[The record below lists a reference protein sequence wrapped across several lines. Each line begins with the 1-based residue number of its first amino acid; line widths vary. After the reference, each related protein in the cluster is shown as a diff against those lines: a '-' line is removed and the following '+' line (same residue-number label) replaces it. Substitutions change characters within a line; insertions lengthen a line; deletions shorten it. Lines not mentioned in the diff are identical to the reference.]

1 MDLTVVTKC
10 DDAGI
15 DATFTEQAPIVGLLV
30 DDQGRVQP
38 VGNEVVVIGGP
49 NTAHVTL
56 KKISVTPRAP
66 GEILRMRERLTEPSA
81 ARLVSGAGAGSP
93 DASAWARSAHAA
105 AVATIPM
112 SAARRESGMIGRN
125 LWPMDPACQSETSE
139 VPGFVHSMIKKYGA
153 FR

>member
-105 AVATIPM
+105 AVATIPR
-112 SAARRESGMIGRN
+112 SAARRESGISGETFGRWAP
-125 LWPMDPACQSETSE
+125 LVKAKRQRCRASSIP
-139 VPGFVHSMIKKYGA
+139 
-153 FR
+153 